1 MTTAARSIAD
11 PPPATAAGETRKRYR
26 SGTHRLMTPA
36 ETLARIRP
44 LLPVMGITRIAGIG
58 GLDRLGIPVVMA
70 CRPNSRS
77 IAVAQGKGLDLD
89 AAKASAVMEAVETW
103 HAETI
108 EAPLRLAS
116 FEEMRL
122 RHRLCDVSRLPM
134 PADSR
139 FDPDLRILWIEGEDL
154 MHAAPAWLPYEL
166 VHTDYTLPPPA
177 GSGCFVADTNGL
189 ASGNHLAEA
198 ILHGLCELIER
209 DATALWML
217 SAPEAQAR
225 RCIAPDSIDDAGC
238 RQVLRHLADADI
250 DVRIWETTT
259 DVGVAAF
266 LCVIAGRDPGEADPE
281 FGAGCHPDRGV
292 ALLRALTEA
301 AQARTTTIAGSRDD
315 MGWDLYAAETR
326 AERAA
331 TCAALLRTTPQRPF
345 GEAPDRAAET
355 VAEDVDHVL
364 SRLAAVDIDE
374 VVAVDLSKPALRIP
388 VVRVVVPGLEGA
400 LHEDAGGAVPG
411 ARARAVSGAGG

>member
-1 MTTAARSIAD
+1 MSGAARPIRE
-11 PPPATAAGETRKRYR
+11 PLPAAAATRKRYR
-26 SGTHRLMTPA
+26 SGTHRLVPPA
-36 ETLARIRP
+36 QTLARIRP
-44 LLPVMGITRIAGIG
+44 LLPVMGITRIASIG
-58 GLDRLGIPVVMA
+58 GLDRLGIPVAMA

-89 AAKASAVMEAVETW
+89 AAKASAVMEAAETW

-122 RHRLCDVSRLPM
+122 HHRVCDVARLPM
-134 PADSR
+134 PADSG
-139 FDPDLRILWIEGEDL
+139 FHPDLRILWIEGEDL
-154 MHAAPAWLPYEL
+154 LHGHPVWLPYEL
-166 VHTDYTLPPPA
+166 VHTDYTLPGPA

-198 ILHGLCELIER
+198 ILHGLCEVIER

-217 SAPEAQAR
+217 AAPETQAG
-225 RCIAPDSIDDAGC
+225 RCIALDTIDDGGC
-238 RQVLRHLADADI
+238 RQVLQHFADADL

-259 DVGVAAF
+259 DVGIAAF
-266 LCVIAGRDPGEADPE
+266 LSLIAGRDRQEADPE

-301 AQARTTTIAGSRDD
+301 AQARTTFIAGSRDD
-315 MGWDLYAAETR
+315 MGWDLYAEETR

-331 TCAALLRTTPQRPF
+331 TCAGLLRMAPQRRF
-345 GEAPDRAAET
+345 EKTPDAAAET
-355 VAEDVDHVL
+355 VAEDVDLIL
-364 SRLAAVDIDE
+364 SRLADVGIAE
-374 VVAVDLSKPALRIP
+374 ALAVDLSKPALRIP
-388 VVRVVVPGLEGA
+388 VVRVIVPGLEGA
-400 LHEDAGGAVPG
+400 LHGDAGGAVPG
-411 ARARAVSGAGG
+411 ERARAVRGAGS

>member
-1 MTTAARSIAD
+1 MRNTAQ
-11 PPPATAAGETRKRYR
+11 PAPALGGRRDDTRKRYR
-26 SGTHRLMTPA
+26 SGTHRLVPPA
-36 ETLARIRP
+36 QTLARVRP
-44 LLPVMGITRIAGIG
+44 LLPVMGITRIASIG

-89 AAKASAVMEAVETW
+89 AAKASAAMEAIETW

-108 EAPLRLAS
+108 EAPLQLAS
-116 FEEMRL
+116 FDEL
-122 RHRLCDVSRLPM
+122 RFRSRLCDVSRLPM

-139 FDPDLRILWIEGEDL
+139 VHPDLRILWIAGEDL
-154 MHAAPAWLPYEL
+154 LGGGPIWLPYEL
-166 VHTDYTLPPPA
+166 VHTDYTLPATA

-198 ILHGLCELIER
+198 ILHGLCEVIER
-209 DATALWML
+209 DATALWTL

-225 RCIAPDSIDDAGC
+225 RCVEPESIDDPGC
-238 RQVLRHLADADI
+238 RLVLDRFAEADL

-266 LCVIAGRDPGEADPE
+266 ICLIAGRNPDDADPE
-281 FGAGCHPDRGV
+281 FGAGCHPDRGI

-301 AQARTTTIAGSRDD
+301 AQARTTFIAGSRDD
-315 MGWDLYAAETR
+315 MGWDLYARDAR
-326 AERAA
+326 AERVAA
-331 TCAALLRTTPQRPF
+331 CAGLLQTAPQRRF
-345 GEAPDRAAET
+345 GDTPSRAAET
-355 VAEDVDHVL
+355 VAEDVEQTL
-364 SRLAAVDIDE
+364 SRLAAVGIDE
-374 VVAVDLSKPALRIP
+374 VAVVDLSKPSFRIP
-388 VVRVVVPGLEGA
+388 VVRVVIPGLEGA

-411 ARARAVSGAGG
+411 ERARAVLGAST